1 MIDRRLAE
9 VRALGARIALKECK
23 LGLDLDT
30 DPRWLTL
37 PPAQRDRLLD
47 RHEALAR
54 YDGLTDRTTDDA
66 RRLAESVG
74 MKVDNFHRLFRIWQ
88 EGGRGPLAIA
98 PYRNLKRAR
107 STRLPHPGTADA
119 ISALVD
125 RVLDS
130 DPLAE
135 PREVIAYVKAHWT
148 GPGDLP
154 SDVTLRNFH
163 DKVVGDRRPARGTL
177 TLNFSDAPQ
186 EEAVQA
192 TAFAEVLVIDH
203 TAPGRVLVDGR
214 NCVTP
219 TITLAIDLWSGVPL
233 GTAVTIGKPCAGA
246 VVEALQDAKRRL
258 TSLGDSGAI
267 VRPRILYASTFGRQW
282 DGLRELLLDHD
293 LDLIERRDVNLHH
306 GGPIKRILGTK
317 FGQLDLQPRL
327 AGRPPRAGAIDPE
340 KVAILDGG
348 QLLVVIDAAIDGMI
362 EERLGDLRDGQGT
375 TLDIPDDERPLGA
388 WGRSETIVRE
398 VSGDDE
404 DNLLAR
410 IRTALGSDLISFRI
424 TDASEGGDQMRIQV
438 TIRSGAS
445 RGERWLDLAAEAI
458 AIRKETGVTVE
469 FDLKAG
475 SPGTGDAV

>member
-1 MIDRRLAE
+1 MIDHGLAE
-9 VRALGARIALKECK
+9 VRALVARIASKESK

-37 PPAQRDRLLD
+37 PPAQRDRLVD
-47 RHEALAR
+47 RHEALAS

-66 RRLAESVG
+66 RRLARSVG

-88 EGGRGPLAIA
+88 EGGRDPLAIA
-98 PYRNLKRAR
+98 PYRNLKKAR

-119 ISALVD
+119 ISGLVE
-125 RVLDS
+125 RMLDS

-135 PREVIAYVKAHWT
+135 PREVIAYVKAHWA

-163 DKVVGDRRPARGTL
+163 DKAVGDRRPARGTL
-177 TLNFSDAPQ
+177 TLNFSNAPQ
-186 EEAVQA
+186 EQAVQA

-203 TAPGRVLVDGR
+203 TAPGSVLVDGR
-214 NCVTP
+214 SCVTP
-219 TITLAIDLWSGVPL
+219 TMTLAIDLWSGVPL
-233 GTAVTIGKPCAGA
+233 GTAVTIGKPCAAA
-246 VVEALQDAKRRL
+246 VVEALQDVKRRL
-258 TSLGDSGAI
+258 ATLGDADA
-267 VRPRILYASTFGRQW
+267 VRPRILYASTFDRQW
-282 DGLRELLLDHD
+282 DELRQRLLDHD
-293 LDLIERRDVNLHH
+293 IDLIERRDVNLHH
-306 GGPIKRILGTK
+306 GGPIKRMLGTK

-340 KVAILDGG
+340 KVAILDAR

-375 TLDIPDDERPLGA
+375 TLDIPHDEGLLGA
-388 WGRSETIVRE
+388 CRRSETIVRE
-398 VSGDDE
+398 VSDE
-404 DNLLAR
+404 DEHDLLAR
-410 IRTALGSDLISFRI
+410 IRTALGSDLISIRI

-438 TIRSGAS
+438 TIRSDAS
-445 RGERWLDLAAEAI
+445 RSERWLDLAAEAI

-469 FDLKAG
+469 FDLKTG
-475 SPGTGDAV
+475 SPGAGDAV